1 MDKATIEFLAVFVP
15 STLNI
20 LLLIYQTVKRVPQ
33 EVRKIEA
40 ERYESITEAAESNM
54 QGAQISNDL
63 LMTRLRE
70 MRRELRDER
79 NYNAILKRKMIEA
92 NMHVPP
98 FVPTES
104 EPKIK
109 AINKE

>member
-1 MDKATIEFLAVFVP
+1 MDKAILEFLVIFVP
-15 STLNI
+15 SLANI

-33 EVRKIEA
+33 EVRKMEA
-40 ERYESITEAAESNM
+40 ERYESLTEAAERNM

-70 MRRELRDER
+70 LRKEVRDAW
-79 NYNAILKRKMIEA
+79 NYVAILKKEMIEA
-92 NMHVPP
+92 KMHIPP
-98 FVPTES
+98 FVATES

-109 AINKE
+109 

>member
-1 MDKATIEFLAVFVP
+1 MDKAILEFLVVFVP
-15 STLNI
+15 SLANI

-33 EVRKIEA
+33 EVRNIEA
-40 ERYESITEAAESNM
+40 ERYERIAEAAESNM

-70 MRRELRDER
+70 MRKELRDAW
-79 NYNAILKRKMIEA
+79 NYVAVLKKQLIEA
-92 NMHVPP
+92 KIHIPP

-104 EPKIK
+104 EPKISVRK
-109 AINKE
+109 VE